1 MTAFLIVP
9 LAFLL
14 GFALVRAATCTV
26 AATMRW
32 IGEGKMDWLFGLLI
46 VASWAGLVLFLL
58 LQYSG
63 RAHIPVDIEI
73 GWQLFFGAA
82 IMGIGALINR
92 GCFVG
97 TVGYI
102 GAGKFSYVLTFV
114 GLALA
119 MLLLRVDMLN
129 PFDPVVTKGRTAI
142 EDSIVKQGVL
152 LGFAALCLLSL
163 WLIIARR
170 NMAML
175 ALLTI
180 GITAAL
186 IYGTRP
192 EWSYAAVLNSLLLGQ
207 GLSVGMTV
215 ELAVIALFAGA
226 VFSSWLKNKFHP
238 QFGTWKLAAAN
249 LAGGFLMGIGA
260 AAVPGGNDVLLLWTA
275 PGLTLYGAVAYLVM
289 IATIAVMLVAM
300 PYGTKAIG
308 KFRGFKNPMRE

>member
-1 MTAFLIVP
+1 MTGFLIVS
-9 LAFLL
+9 LAFIL

-32 IGEGKMDWLFGLLI
+32 VSDGKMDWLFGLLV

-73 GWQLFFGAA
+73 GWPLFAGAA
-82 IMGIGALINR
+82 IMGLGAVINK

-102 GAGKFSYVLTFV
+102 GAGKFSYLLTFV

-119 MLLLRVDMLN
+119 MLLLRADLFDLV
-129 PFDPVVTKGRTAI
+129 DPVTFKKRI
-142 EDSIVKQGVL
+142 PFEDSLAKQLAVAGFGLLALVSLYLIV
-152 LGFAALCLLSL
+152 
-163 WLIIARR
+163 ARR

-180 GITAAL
+180 GITAAY

-192 EWSYAAVLNSLLLGQ
+192 EWSYAAVLNSLLSGQ

-215 ELAVIALFAGA
+215 EFAVAALFGGA
-226 VFSSWLKNKFHP
+226 IFSSWLKNRFHP
-238 QFGTWKLAAAN
+238 ELGTLKMASAN

-260 AAVPGGNDVLLLWTA
+260 ATVPGGNDVLLMWTI
-275 PGLTLYGAVAYLVM
+275 PGLTLYGVVAYFMM
-289 IATIAVMLVAM
+289 IATIAAIVKVMPLAM
-300 PYGTKAIG
+300 QVMES
-308 KFRGFKNPMRE
+308 RGWFTEATRE